1 VGSGRRHVLTLA
13 LATRLLFPVIAFG
26 APDPPGAV
34 SSTSPTTSAP
44 SPASASSPAP
54 APPTEPTEVD
64 PTEEPSELRGEAALL
79 WPTLTPLGDGVSPGP
94 LRLPGEKDG
103 VLAERARLLD
113 RVLTEAAQD
122 LGLLLDVGAQKP
134 SLPRAFRDSELVE
147 EVRERNTWLL
157 SPRIERD
164 GGELLV
170 RIVAVPPGS
179 QVVLV
184 REERMSAARL
194 PVRAVVMLRDL
205 VLQRASAPRPAPA
218 VREEPSEP
226 RPRPRTSGRSVL
238 TATLAVFGGYAGYAL
253 HTTSRGDD
261 SRLLYPLMALGT
273 GIGLGA
279 ATIAADEWNLSTG
292 EAWFLAAGATWPAS
306 SALLLSSGYGVQPST
321 DAHAF
326 ALLAGLGGLGLS
338 TAALARWQVNEGGS
352 LLAHS
357 GGVLGGG
364 LGGLLEMTL
373 RGSTQTTPHRGAGFG
388 LAGGWLAGGLMGIFV
403 DPHPGRVLRIDLGVG
418 LGALGGAALGSP
430 LLLEENPTTTRERL
444 WLGAVMGGAV
454 VGGALGAWLGKPGK
468 APGKASRWLPAPGVV
483 AAARGAGGEV
493 RPVMG
498 LTWSGPW

>member
-1 VGSGRRHVLTLA
+1 M
-13 LATRLLFPVIAFG
+13 
-26 APDPPGAV
+26 
-34 SSTSPTTSAP
+34 AP
-44 SPASASSPAP
+44 SAEPPEVEQPPESPD
-54 APPTEPTEVD
+54 EI
-64 PTEEPSELRGEAALL
+64 RGEAALL

-122 LGLLLDVGAQKP
+122 LGLLVDVGAQKP
-134 SLPRAFRDSELVE
+134 SLPRAFRDGELVE
-147 EVRERNTWLL
+147 EARERNAWLV

-179 QVVLV
+179 RVVLV

-205 VLQRASAPRPAPA
+205 VLQRASAARPVSAA
-218 VREEPSEP
+218 REEPGEP
-226 RPRPRTSGRSVL
+226 RPRPRASGRSVL

-261 SRLLYPLMALGT
+261 PRLLYPLMALGT

-279 ATIAADEWNLSTG
+279 ATIAADEWDLSAG

-338 TAALARWQVNEGGS
+338 TAALARWQVNEGGA

-364 LGGLLEMTL
+364 LGGLVEMTL
-373 RGSTQTTPHRGAGFG
+373 RGSTQTTPYRGAGFG
-388 LAGGWLAGGLMGIFV
+388 LAGGWLAGGLMGVFL
-403 DPHPGRVLRIDLGVG
+403 DPSAGRVLRIDLGVG

-430 LLLEENPTTTRERL
+430 LLLEENPTATRERL
-444 WLGAVMGGAV
+444 WLGAVMGGAA
-454 VGGALGAWLGKPGK
+454 VGGGLGAWLGKPGK
-468 APGKASRWLPAPGVV
+468 AAGKAARLLPAPGVV